1 MNNYNILLAGNPN
14 VGKSSIFNILTGEN
28 QHTGNWIGKT
38 VETKLGTYEFNNDIY
53 NVYDLPGTYSLN
65 SHSKEEEVTRN
76 AILFNNYDLIVI
88 VMDATSLKRNLNL
101 LFQILEYT
109 QNILLCINLV
119 DEAEN
124 MGIKIDE
131 IKLSEMLNINVV
143 KTSARKKIGIDE
155 LKEKISS
162 TVKDKKDMDKYKNN
176 YNHNFLINYDKDLQD
191 CLNIIEEDIENIDY
205 KRYLSLKIL
214 ENDKEILDKL
224 IKIKNI
230 KIPEYLI
237 NKGIILK
244 KELEKNK
251 TLDELIIE
259 GYSKK
264 EEEITKNVIKK
275 NYDKTYKKRLMID
288 KLLTSKITGIPI
300 MLLLVMLVFFITIY
314 LANYPSDLLFN
325 LFSYLETKIINI
337 FDFFN
342 IPDFIKLPFINGIYK
357 TLTWVVS
364 VMLPPMAIFFPMFSL
379 LEDLG
384 YLPRVVFNL
393 DGIFAKVNSCG
404 KQSIT
409 MMMGFGCN
417 AVGVTNARIIDNP
430 KQRII
435 AILTNN
441 FVPCNG
447 RFPMII
453 SLITMFLASNSI
465 ISMTYLFLFIILS
478 FIVTLIVS
486 YILSKTL
493 SKDDNTSF
501 VLELPPFR
509 KPNIID
515 TIIRSFKDKT
525 LQVLKRAVIVS
536 IPAGLL
542 IYLFANINVSNISI
556 LNHINNFLDP
566 LGNLMGLD
574 GVILTA
580 FLLGFPANEIVI
592 PIIIMTLLNTGVMT
606 DISDLDVL
614 KNLFI
619 ENGWTYKTAILTIIF
634 SIFHFPCSTT
644 LLTIYKE
651 TKSKYLTLVSFI
663 LPTLIGIIFCILIN
677 SFIL

>member
-14 VGKSSIFNILTGEN
+14 VGKSSIFNTLTGEN

-38 VETKLGTYEFNNDIY
+38 VETKLGTYEYNNDIY

-65 SHSKEEEVTRN
+65 CHSKEEEVTRN

-101 LFQILEYT
+101 VFQILEYT
-109 QNILLCINLV
+109 KDVLLCVNLI
-119 DEAEN
+119 DEADK
-124 MGIKIDE
+124 MGIEIDE
-131 IKLSEMLNINVV
+131 LKLSEMLNINVV
-143 KTSARKKIGIDE
+143 KTSARKRKGIEE
-155 LKEKISS
+155 LKHKINESI
-162 TVKDKKDMDKYKNN
+162 TKNN
-176 YNHNFLINYDKDLQD
+176 HQDFNIKYNDDLLDAINL
-191 CLNIIEEDIENIDY
+191 IEEELNMDY
-205 KRYLSLKIL
+205 KRYLTVKIL
-214 ENDKEILDKL
+214 ENDREIINKL
-224 IKIKNI
+224 IKNKNI
-230 KIPEYLI
+230 EIPDNLI
-237 NKGIILK
+237 NIGLMLK

-251 TLDELIIE
+251 SLDELIIE
-259 GYSKK
+259 GYSKT
-264 EEEITKNVIKK
+264 EDEIVKNVITKK
-275 NYDKTYKKRLMID
+275 DDKTYKKRLMID

-300 MLLLVMLVFFITIY
+300 MLLLIMLVFFITIF
-314 LANYPSDLLFN
+314 LANYPSDLLFS
-325 LFSYLETKIINI
+325 LFSHLEGIIINI
-337 FDFFN
+337 FDFFKV
-342 IPDFIKLPFINGIYK
+342 PDFIKLPFINGIYK
-357 TLTWVVS
+357 TLTWVIS

-393 DGIFAKVNSCG
+393 DGVFAKVNSCG

-435 AILTNN
+435 AILTNS
-441 FVPCNG
+441 FIPCNG

-465 ISMTYLFLFIILS
+465 ISMTYLLLFIILS
-478 FIVTLIVS
+478 FIITLVVS
-486 YILSKTL
+486 YFLSII
-493 SKDDNTSF
+493 SKSDNTSF

-509 KPNIID
+509 KPNILE

-542 IYLFANINVSNISI
+542 IYLFANIDVSNISI

-574 GVILTA
+574 GVILTG

-606 DISDLDVL
+606 DISDLEVL

-619 ENGWTYKTAILTIIF
+619 ENGWTYKTAILSIIF

-651 TKSKYLTLVSFI
+651 TKNKYITLVSFI
-663 LPTLIGIIFCILIN
+663 LPTIIGIGLCIVVNLLI
-677 SFIL
+677 